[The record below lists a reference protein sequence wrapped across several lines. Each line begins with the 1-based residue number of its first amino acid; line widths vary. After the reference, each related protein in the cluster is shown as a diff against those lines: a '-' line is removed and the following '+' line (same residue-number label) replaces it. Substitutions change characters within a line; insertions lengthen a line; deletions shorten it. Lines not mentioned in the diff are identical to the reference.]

1 MVVKVGHQRQWFAEV
16 DIALA
21 KVAQLAQATHHLRQA
36 LFLFGGAAQLFS
48 VGAYFHHVF
57 IADVDRHQSDR
68 PGAAAQHR
76 LDGHR
81 QRTGLRIEQTAGTGA
96 AAFDEILDGI
106 AAAEQ
111 LAKIFTEHR
120 GVELV
125 ALKGATDE
133 ERAQA
138 AEDRPGRPEVE
149 VDARRDMRWHQA
161 LMIQDVGEQQIVH
174 VAAVAGDI
182 DNLMAVVRQLAYAL
196 GVMHVDALVQAV
208 PGEAENAVG
217 QADHLV
223 REVRGN
229 LFHQRDSVLLSLLMR
244 NFLAARFVFHRAG
257 NRFRGQQFIKQIL
270 AGRQTRAD
278 GGQAL
283 AGKVHPGDA
292 SQLLGDDLIGTV
304 LIRHAAQRHGRRET
318 HETVAAEPGD
328 GEKFLDTVQH
338 PQRRIDFPFLT
349 TRRAAEH
356 HRDRHHLHIEVR
368 MVAVQIEVVVEQ
380 LDGLFFWRVIGEYAR
395 PAVDEYV
402 ARQQGA
408 VDFQRF

>member
-1 MVVKVGHQRQWFAEV
+1 M
-16 DIALA
+16 L
-21 KVAQLAQATHHLRQA
+21 
-36 LFLFGGAAQLFS
+36 
-48 VGAYFHHVF
+48 
-57 IADVDRHQSDR
+57 IADVNRHQGDR
-68 PGAAAQHR
+68 SGSAAQHR

-96 AAFDEILDGI
+96 AAFDEILHGI

-111 LAKIFTEHR
+111 FAKVFAEH
-120 GVELV
+120 GGIELV
-125 ALKGATDE
+125 ALKGAANKE
-133 ERAQA
+133 SAEA
-138 AEDRPGRPEVE
+138 ADDRSGRPEVE
-149 VDARRDMRWHQA
+149 VDARRDMRRDQP
-161 LMIQDVGEQQIVH
+161 LMVQDVGEQQIVH

-182 DNLMAVVRQLAYAL
+182 DNFMAVVRQLAYAL

-229 LFHQRDSVLLSLLMR
+229 LFHQCNRVLLGLLVG

-278 GGQAL
+278 GGQPL
-283 AGKVHPGDA
+283 AGKMHASDA

-304 LIRHAAQRHGRRET
+304 LIRHAAQRNGRREA
-318 HETVAAEPGD
+318 HEAVAAEPGD
-328 GEKFLDTVQH
+328 GEKFLNAVKH
-338 PQRRIDFPFLT
+338 PQRRIDFPFLS

-356 HRDRHHLHIEVR
+356 HRHRYHLHIEIR